1 MTLQALTEVKLITPV
16 KGRGLLSKEFIQ
28 KGTILDIAHVLLF
41 SNKDEEKIRETLINK
56 FTFEWKDPNNGSDYQ
71 AALAMSPC
79 EFMNHSYNPN
89 VAYEKNY
96 QEKTIKFYTLRDIT
110 SGEELTIN
118 YNGKLNKLDPMWIEF
133 V

>member
-1 MTLQALTEVKLITPV
+1 MTLQTLTEIKLITPV
-16 KGRGLLSKEFIQ
+16 KGRGLISKKFIQ
-28 KGTILDIAHVLLF
+28 KGTILDIAHVLLI
-41 SNKDEEKIRETLINK
+41 SNKDEEKIRETLINRY
-56 FTFEWKDPNNGSDYQ
+56 TFEWKDPNNGSDYQ

-96 QEKTIKFYTLRDIT
+96 KEKTIKFYTVKDIT
-110 SGEELTIN
+110 PGEELTIN

-133 V
+133 I